1 MPYNNCQKIL
11 DDGHRCNKQFRV
23 PSHKWQMKFCPEC
36 ETNPRHKGNRMKAL
50 ATDLEIKDYLVAL
63 MEEYPSV
70 KNIVPSQ
77 TQIDEIQKVL
87 KHFSD
92 EMDKMRIKRGE
103 IDRVLSANKTHIS
116 KKLLE
121 YSNMVNEE
129 LNNYTKELAA
139 LTEPEG
145 QKLQRQI
152 LILNNRLGKIEK
164 RLKVIEDD
172 WSDVDC

>member
-1 MPYNNCQKIL
+1 
-11 DDGHRCNKQFRV
+11 
-23 PSHKWQMKFCPEC
+23 
-36 ETNPRHKGNRMKAL
+36 MKAL

-63 MEEYPSV
+63 MQEYPSV
-70 KNIVPSQ
+70 KDIVPSQ

-129 LNNYTKELAA
+129 LNTYTKELAE

-145 QKLQRQI
+145 QKLQRQM
-152 LILNNRLGKIEK
+152 LTLNNRLGKIEK
-164 RLKVIEDD
+164 RLKAIEDD

>member
-1 MPYNNCQKIL
+1 
-11 DDGHRCNKQFRV
+11 
-23 PSHKWQMKFCPEC
+23 MKFCPEC

-70 KNIVPSQ
+70 KDIVPSQ

-129 LNNYTKELAA
+129 LNTYTKELAE

-145 QKLQRQI
+145 QKLQRQM
-152 LILNNRLGKIEK
+152 LTLNNRLGKIEK
-164 RLKVIEDD
+164 RLKAIEDD